1 MMGMGLECYNP
12 VGNSPLTSLVGA
24 VDLGADLGVD
34 LTPTYW
40 R

>member
-1 MMGMGLECYNP
+1 
-12 VGNSPLTSLVGA
+12 LTSLVGA